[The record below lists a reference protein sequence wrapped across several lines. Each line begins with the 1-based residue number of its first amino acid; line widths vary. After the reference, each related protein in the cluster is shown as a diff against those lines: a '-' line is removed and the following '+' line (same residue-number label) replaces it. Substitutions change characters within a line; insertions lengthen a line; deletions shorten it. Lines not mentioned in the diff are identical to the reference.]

1 MSTAIKEINARQILD
16 SRGNPTIEVEVKL
29 FSGINGVASV
39 PSGASTGKF
48 EAVEL
53 RDNEPSNYDGKSVQK
68 AVYNVNKI
76 IAPILTNKNVT
87 NQNLIDKTLINLD
100 GTENKSNLGAN
111 AILGVSMACAK
122 ASANSFGQPLFM
134 YLGGISA
141 NTLPV
146 PMMNILNGGI
156 HAQNNLEFQEF
167 MIAPIGAKTFS
178 QALQMGTKVFHTLKR
193 NLNKRGLSTGVGDE
207 GGFAPNL
214 KTNSEAIELI
224 IDAIQNSN
232 YTTDE
237 IKICLDVASS
247 EFYNNGKY
255 FVRDY
260 GYSSSEFVEVLEK
273 LVKDYPIIS
282 IEDGLSEEDYEG
294 WELLTQT
301 IGNKCQ
307 LVGDDLFVT
316 NIKRLKK
323 GILQSLGNSILI
335 KLNQIGTVSETLNTI
350 NYAQNNNY
358 TTIISHR
365 SGETEDT
372 FIADLAVAVN
382 SGLIKTGSLSRSE
395 RIAKYNRLLK
405 IEQMLGS
412 NARYLGKMPLILNN
426 ILLKFDYFSLFSII
440 LLLRK

>member
-16 SRGNPTIEVEVKL
+16 SRGNHTIEVEVKL

-53 RDNEPSNYDGKSVQK
+53 RDNEPNNYDGKSVQK

-301 IGNKCQ
+301 LGNKCQ

-323 GILQSLGNSILI
+323 GVLQSLGNSILI

-412 NARYLGKMPLILNN
+412 NARYLGKNAFNP
-426 ILLKFDYFSLFSII
+426 K
-440 LLLRK
+440 

>member
-53 RDNEPSNYDGKSVQK
+53 RDNEPNNYDGKSVQK

-193 NLNKRGLSTGVGDE
+193 NLNKRWLSTGVGDE

-301 IGNKCQ
+301 LGNKCQ

-323 GILQSLGNSILI
+323 GVLQSLGNSILI

-405 IEQMLGS
+405 IEQMLG
-412 NARYLGKMPLILNN
+412 
-426 ILLKFDYFSLFSII
+426 YF
-440 LLLRK
+440 

>member
-237 IKICLDVASS
+237 IKICLDIASS

-323 GILQSLGNSILI
+323 GVLQSLGNSILI

-412 NARYLGKMPLILNN
+412 NARYLGKNAFNP
-426 ILLKFDYFSLFSII
+426 K
-440 LLLRK
+440 

>member
-141 NTLPV
+141 YTLPV

-232 YTTDE
+232 YTTNE

-301 IGNKCQ
+301 LGNKCQ

-412 NARYLGKMPLILNN
+412 NARYLGKNAFNP
-426 ILLKFDYFSLFSII
+426 K
-440 LLLRK
+440 

>member
-53 RDNEPSNYDGKSVQK
+53 RDNEPNNYDGKSVQK

-301 IGNKCQ
+301 LGNKCQ

-323 GILQSLGNSILI
+323 GVLQSLGNSILI

-372 FIADLAVAVN
+372 FIADLAVGVN

-412 NARYLGKMPLILNN
+412 NARYLGKNAFNP
-426 ILLKFDYFSLFSII
+426 K
-440 LLLRK
+440 

>member
-29 FSGINGVASV
+29 FSGISGIASV

-53 RDNEPSNYDGKSVQK
+53 RDNEPDNYDGKSVQK

-76 IAPILTNKNVT
+76 IAPVLTNKNVT

-122 ASANSFGQPLFM
+122 AGANSFGQPLFM

-146 PMMNILNGGI
+146 PMMNILNGGV

-167 MIAPIGAKTFS
+167 MIAPVGAKSFS
-178 QALQMGTKVFHTLKR
+178 QALQMGAKVFQTLKR
-193 NLNKRGLSTGVGDE
+193 ILNKRGFTTCVGDE

-224 IDAIQNSN
+224 LEAIQNSN

-282 IEDGLSEEDYEG
+282 IEDGLSEEDFEG

-301 IGNKCQ
+301 LGNKCQ

-316 NIKRLKK
+316 NIKRLRK
-323 GILQSLGNSILI
+323 GVKESIGNSILI

-350 NYAQNNNY
+350 NYAQSNNY

-412 NARYLGKMPLILNN
+412 NARYLGKNAFNP
-426 ILLKFDYFSLFSII
+426 K
-440 LLLRK
+440 

>member
-53 RDNEPSNYDGKSVQK
+53 RDNEPNNYDGKSVQK

-111 AILGVSMACAK
+111 TILGVSMACAK

-323 GILQSLGNSILI
+323 GVLQSLGNSILI

-412 NARYLGKMPLILNN
+412 NARYLGKNAFNP
-426 ILLKFDYFSLFSII
+426 K
-440 LLLRK
+440 

>member
-1 MSTAIKEINARQILD
+1 
-16 SRGNPTIEVEVKL
+16 
-29 FSGINGVASV
+29 
-39 PSGASTGKF
+39 
-48 EAVEL
+48 
-53 RDNEPSNYDGKSVQK
+53 
-68 AVYNVNKI
+68 
-76 IAPILTNKNVT
+76 
-87 NQNLIDKTLINLD
+87 
-100 GTENKSNLGAN
+100 
-111 AILGVSMACAK
+111 
-122 ASANSFGQPLFM
+122 
-134 YLGGISA
+134 
-141 NTLPV
+141 
-146 PMMNILNGGI
+146 
-156 HAQNNLEFQEF
+156 

-301 IGNKCQ
+301 LGNKCQ

-323 GILQSLGNSILI
+323 GVLQSLGNSILI

-412 NARYLGKMPLILNN
+412 NARYLGKNAFNP
-426 ILLKFDYFSLFSII
+426 K
-440 LLLRK
+440 

>member
-53 RDNEPSNYDGKSVQK
+53 RDNEPNNYDGKSVQK

-232 YTTDE
+232 YTTNE
-237 IKICLDVASS
+237 IKICLDIASS

-301 IGNKCQ
+301 LGNKCQ

-323 GILQSLGNSILI
+323 GVLQSLGNSILI

-412 NARYLGKMPLILNN
+412 NARYLGKNAFNP
-426 ILLKFDYFSLFSII
+426 K
-440 LLLRK
+440 

>member
-53 RDNEPSNYDGKSVQK
+53 RDSEPSNYDGKSVQK

-301 IGNKCQ
+301 LGNKCQ

-323 GILQSLGNSILI
+323 GVLQSLGNSILI

-412 NARYLGKMPLILNN
+412 NARYLGKNAFNP
-426 ILLKFDYFSLFSII
+426 K
-440 LLLRK
+440 

>member
-53 RDNEPSNYDGKSVQK
+53 RDNEPNNYDGKSVQK

-167 MIAPIGAKTFS
+167 MIAPIGTKTFS

-301 IGNKCQ
+301 LGNKCQ

-323 GILQSLGNSILI
+323 GVLQSLGNSILI

-412 NARYLGKMPLILNN
+412 NARYLGKNAFNP
-426 ILLKFDYFSLFSII
+426 K
-440 LLLRK
+440 

>member
-29 FSGINGVASV
+29 FSGINGIASV

-53 RDNEPSNYDGKSVQK
+53 RDNEPNNYDGKSVQK

-301 IGNKCQ
+301 LGNKCQ

-323 GILQSLGNSILI
+323 GVLQSLGNSILI

-412 NARYLGKMPLILNN
+412 NARYLGKNAFNP
-426 ILLKFDYFSLFSII
+426 K
-440 LLLRK
+440 

>member
-111 AILGVSMACAK
+111 AILGVSMACAQ

-282 IEDGLSEEDYEG
+282 IEDGLSEDDYEG

-301 IGNKCQ
+301 LGNKCQ

-323 GILQSLGNSILI
+323 GVLQSLGNSILI

-412 NARYLGKMPLILNN
+412 NARYLGKNAFNP
-426 ILLKFDYFSLFSII
+426 K
-440 LLLRK
+440 

>member
-53 RDNEPSNYDGKSVQK
+53 RDNEPNNYDCKSVQK

-301 IGNKCQ
+301 LGNKCQ

-323 GILQSLGNSILI
+323 GVLQSLGNSILI

-412 NARYLGKMPLILNN
+412 NARYLGKNAFNP
-426 ILLKFDYFSLFSII
+426 K
-440 LLLRK
+440 

>member
-53 RDNEPSNYDGKSVQK
+53 RDNEPNNYDGKSVQK

-122 ASANSFGQPLFM
+122 AGANSFGQPLFM

-301 IGNKCQ
+301 LGNKCQ

-323 GILQSLGNSILI
+323 GVLQSLGNSILI

-412 NARYLGKMPLILNN
+412 NARYLGKNA
-426 ILLKFDYFSLFSII
+426 
-440 LLLRK
+440 

>member
-193 NLNKRGLSTGVGDE
+193 NLNKRRLSTGVGDE

-301 IGNKCQ
+301 LGNKCQ

-412 NARYLGKMPLILNN
+412 NARYLGKNAFNP
-426 ILLKFDYFSLFSII
+426 K
-440 LLLRK
+440 

>member
-53 RDNEPSNYDGKSVQK
+53 RDNEPNNYDGKSVQK

-224 IDAIQNSN
+224 VEAIQNSN

-301 IGNKCQ
+301 LGNKCQ

-323 GILQSLGNSILI
+323 GVLQSLGNSILI

-412 NARYLGKMPLILNN
+412 NARYLGKNAFNP
-426 ILLKFDYFSLFSII
+426 K
-440 LLLRK
+440 